1 MRFIGFIVGN
11 KKFGC
16 GQRKEAEKYAAKT
29 NQKMETW
36 TYKI

>member
-16 GQRKEAEKYAAKT
+16 GQRKEAENYAKET
-29 NQKMETW
+29 NQKISTW
-36 TYKI
+36 AYKI